1 MEQLIDGSLVSIG
14 SPMVSFLDV
23 AAGPD
28 GSFYLAAQDYGSGE
42 AVGKIF
48 RYTYHEDVSA
58 VPSTELDVYML
69 TDDAFMQQ
77 AATLFQKKYPDIY
90 VNLQT
95 GMTGDNAVT
104 ETDAIKTLNTEI
116 MAGNG
121 PDVMILDGLPDS
133 TYVERGMLTDISG
146 IIKDAGLL
154 ENIKSAY
161 EEEDGSIYRMPTR
174 FAMPLIFGKEE
185 DLEKVTDLTTLADVV
200 ESHKAEYSMNFYAT
214 TKGAVPGLLLET
226 LSDTSAVSWMKEDGT
241 LDETKIKEF
250 LEQANR
256 IYQAQLEALSAYFE
270 AYGVNRS
277 DMEAAYSNV
286 SRQDYPVSAGV
297 SSVGSMEL
305 LSYGGLYS
313 PDELFM
319 LTSVQKKRPELVY
332 KAFDGQAQNCFFPE
346 SLVGISAKAEE
357 KEAAELFVEFLF
369 SEDAQSTGKNT
380 GFPVKQSAYESPE
393 YWDMGKE
400 GELLQTGMT
409 GDNAV
414 TETDAIKTLNTE
426 IMAGNGPDVMVLDGL
441 PDSTYVER
449 GMLTDISGIIK
460 EAGLLEN
467 IKSAY
472 EEEDGSIYRM
482 PARFAMPLIFGKEE
496 DLEKVTDLTT
506 LADVVESHKAEYS
519 MNFYATTKGAVP
531 GLLLENLSDTSAVS
545 WMKEDGT
552 LDETKIKEFL
562 EQANRIYQAQLEA
575 ISAYFEAY
583 GVNRSDMEAAYSN
596 VSRQDYPVSAGTSSV
611 GSMELL
617 SYGGLYS
624 PDELFMLTSVQKKRP
639 ELVYK
644 AFDGQAQ
651 NCFFPE
657 SLVGIS
663 AKAEEKEA
671 AELFVEFLFS
681 EDAQSTGKN
690 TGFPVKQS
698 SYESPEYWDMGKEGE
713 LVSIMSWSDSSGEGG
728 EELEIVNSSDEQL
741 KEMQELGK
749 TLTTPAF
756 DNRII
761 LNAVKDAGSRYLNG
775 ETDLDTAVR
784 EAVSQVNLYLSE

>member
-1 MEQLIDGSLVSIG
+1 MKKRSWKHTAFALASLMAFGSMAGVAAGAQQIQAEEGKEEAKGRYLEEEVTLPEEAVTVEKVCFLSDGTMRAAYRGADFALKIVDSKDNGQTWDTPRDLQREILGLADAEPSAMALAEDGGIFAVSSIVTEDPNAFLHKYHYVTPEGEVRELDGDASLGADFYAFKADFTASGNVILMGTGSLVELSMEDGSQVHTYDSASVQGFGLAGNLLISVVDETLHYYDTETGEPVSDESPLTQQVSAREENLYLTNTSSWPIVFTQQEENGILYVDRGGLYFYSKGGTVVEQLIDGSLVSIG

-146 IIKDAGLL
+146 IIKEAGLL

-185 DLEKVTDLTTLADVV
+185 DMEKVTDLTTLADVV

-319 LTSVQKKRPELVY
+319 LTSVQKKRPEQVY

-369 SEDAQSTGKNT
+369 SEDAQN
-380 GFPVKQSAYESPE
+380 
-393 YWDMGKE
+393 
-400 GELLQTGMT
+400 
-409 GDNAV
+409 
-414 TETDAIKTLNTE
+414 
-426 IMAGNGPDVMVLDGL
+426 
-441 PDSTYVER
+441 
-449 GMLTDISGIIK
+449 
-460 EAGLLEN
+460 
-467 IKSAY
+467 
-472 EEEDGSIYRM
+472 
-482 PARFAMPLIFGKEE
+482 
-496 DLEKVTDLTT
+496 
-506 LADVVESHKAEYS
+506 
-519 MNFYATTKGAVP
+519 
-531 GLLLENLSDTSAVS
+531 
-545 WMKEDGT
+545 
-552 LDETKIKEFL
+552 
-562 EQANRIYQAQLEA
+562 
-575 ISAYFEAY
+575 
-583 GVNRSDMEAAYSN
+583 
-596 VSRQDYPVSAGTSSV
+596 
-611 GSMELL
+611 
-617 SYGGLYS
+617 
-624 PDELFMLTSVQKKRP
+624 
-639 ELVYK
+639 
-644 AFDGQAQ
+644 
-651 NCFFPE
+651 
-657 SLVGIS
+657 
-663 AKAEEKEA
+663 
-671 AELFVEFLFS
+671 
-681 EDAQSTGKN
+681 TGKN

-784 EAVSQVNLYLSE
+784 EAVSQVNLYLAE